1 MLQNTQ
7 PPLQGVPHRQQQ
19 YEYGAQQSEH
29 HPQLAHTPQQQQLE
43 VQQQPRQPGPSH
55 GLRYAHLANM
65 PFFVLSDADAAAQV
79 AHSARQAAIFHD
91 YCLGE
96 LQPERRPELTPLEKV
111 GKLALEVYTGVDLIS
126 PDQMQNNLLKMTMAV
141 NHLAILDTQLTDHL
155 ILTRLTLLPVEAG
168 QPLVVDVLECFS
180 TRVKWAGRNIVVK
193 ANRPVELRVRGKY
206 VANLHKTK
214 SLQKGWTKSF
224 NKKPVDSMALVV
236 DGKDVPLELVLRV
249 KRVVTSTEQT
259 PIYVRFWKEWLV
271 PM

>member
-1 MLQNTQ
+1 MSQNTQ
-7 PPLQGVPHRQQQ
+7 PPLQGVPYRQQQ
-19 YEYGAQQSEH
+19 YGYGAHQH
-29 HPQLAHTPQQQQLE
+29 HPQLANTPQQQQFQ

-79 AHSARQAAIFHD
+79 AHSAQQAAIFHD

-96 LQPERRPELTPLEKV
+96 LRPERPEATRLEKI
-111 GKLALEVYTGVDLIS
+111 GNLALEVYTGVDLIS
-126 PDQMQNNLLKMTMAV
+126 PDQIQPPG
-141 NHLAILDTQLTDHL
+141 HL
-155 ILTRLTLLPVEAG
+155 IPTRWTLLPVEAG
-168 QPLVVDVLECFS
+168 RQPLVVDVLECFS

-249 KRVVTSTEQT
+249 KRIVTSTEQT

>member
-1 MLQNTQ
+1 MSQNTQ
-7 PPLQGVPHRQQQ
+7 LPQQGVPYGQQQ
-19 YEYGAQQSEH
+19 YGYGAQQP
-29 HPQLAHTPQQQQLE
+29 HPPLAHTPQQQ
-43 VQQQPRQPGPSH
+43 QPGPSH

-79 AHSARQAAIFHD
+79 AHNAQQAAIFHD

-96 LQPERRPELTPLEKV
+96 LQPEPELTRLEKV

-126 PDQMQNNLLKMTMAV
+126 PDQIQNNLLKMTMAV

-155 ILTRLTLLPVEAG
+155 ILTRWTLMPVEAG

-180 TRVKWAGRNIVVK
+180 TRVKWAGRGIVVK

-206 VANLHKTK
+206 VANLHKMK

-224 NKKPVDSMALVV
+224 NKKPVDSMALIV

-249 KRVVTSTEQT
+249 KRVVTSSEQT

-271 PM
+271 PT